1 MKKMIG
7 FIVIMG
13 VFALPMISMA
23 QGTSLGFSVKAG
35 PDLQSAQFS
44 LGSGALQP
52 FAGIDYLS
60 VSMSFDMPALD
71 LGEIGEGLGQ
81 ADMEMDIGASMFIP
95 YIGAK
100 FFLSTTRE
108 AKPYVFGSFFKSFPS
123 VKFEVGG
130 EDALGEEGED
140 FIKDLLGFWG
150 LKFGFGAEYAVS
162 DHFSIGGEYGIKM
175 HFYGAELS
183 IEDAGELAD
192 EIQTEVSASMKK
204 SYVAIVLN
212 FYF

>member
-7 FIVIMG
+7 VIVIMG
-13 VFALPMISMA
+13 VLALPMLSLA
-23 QGTSLGFSVKAG
+23 QTSIGFSVKAG
-35 PDLQSAQFS
+35 PELQAAQFS

-52 FAGIDYLS
+52 FIGIDYQSISL
-60 VSMSFDMPALD
+60 SFDMPPID
-71 LGEIGEGLGQ
+71 LEAVDLGLGQ
-81 ADMEMDIGASMFIP
+81 GDMEMDIGASMFIP

-162 DHFSIGGEYGIKM
+162 DYFSIGGEYGIKM
-175 HFYGAELS
+175 HFYGAELD
-183 IEDAGELAD
+183 IEDMGDLAD
-192 EIQTEVSASMKK
+192 ELQTEVSASLKQ
-204 SYVAIVLN
+204 SYVAVVLN

>member
-1 MKKMIG
+1 MKKMVGI
-7 FIVIMG
+7 IVIVG
-13 VFALPMISMA
+13 VLALPMISWA
-23 QGTSLGFSVKAG
+23 QTSLGFSVKAG
-35 PDLQSAQFS
+35 PDLQAAQFS

-52 FAGIDYLS
+52 FAGIDYQS
-60 VSMSFDMPALD
+60 ISFSFDMPAIDLSD
-71 LGEIGEGLGQ
+71 LGVDLGSSEG
-81 ADMEMDIGASMFIP
+81 EMDIGASMFIP

-100 FFLSTTRE
+100 FLLSTTRE

-130 EDALGEEGED
+130 EDALPEEAED

-175 HFYGAELS
+175 QFYGAKLD
-183 IEDAGELAD
+183 IEDGGDLAD
-192 EIQTEVSASMKK
+192 EIQTEVSASLKQ
-204 SYVAIVLN
+204 SYVAFVLN